1 MLITSILP
9 AKVRNKNVMC
19 SPIHIR
25 CHCASRTLKG
35 VCDPSFWVLFRV
47 KKYLRLKRLR
57 REALFHYNFRGED
70 ICGYPLHGNCI
81 TLYHEIFG
89 YNRSG

>member
-47 KKYLRLKRLR
+47 KKYLRLKDPAGRHLSITISV
-57 REALFHYNFRGED
+57 ED